1 MKGVHLAIFVV
12 LILALF
18 AALGS
23 IIFVLLQRCLLFSI
37 CDNAKNTKLV
47 PALYIFGDST
57 VDAGNNNNL
66 STTARAIS
74 LPYGIDFNHTATG
87 RFTNGLTVPD
97 YFARFL
103 GLPFAPPY
111 MNLSELERRKTTT
124 GLNFASASSGILP
137 ETGSFT
143 GSPLTLDNQTDL
155 FKITAKTLDVQNIK
169 VHLAKSIFFISV
181 GSNDYIM
188 NYRNIA
194 SKTNKLFSPDYFA
207 KFLAEELVKRLKVF
221 FVSLELISFNEL
233 SSIKFHNKVVILEK
247 KLLFLLRWDKV
258 DGFVRKPV
266 VHEPCDPMSRLALGA
281 RKFVVTGLG
290 PVGCIPAIAKST
302 PHEGDCAES
311 FNQALLSYN
320 KELFMKLS
328 KLQSQLYGSF
338 FVHTD
343 TFKFLHELKENKE
356 KYGITDTQN
365 ACWDGKHDPCAVRDR
380 YIYFDSAHPSQ
391 ITNSIFAGRCFSES
405 SICTPMNVMQLVSA

>member
-1 MKGVHLAIFVV
+1 MDMVHLVE
-12 LILALF
+12 
-18 AALGS
+18 
-23 IIFVLLQRCLLFSI
+23 LFSI

-111 MNLSELERRKTTT
+111 MNLSELERRTTTT

-169 VHLAKSIFFISV
+169 VHLAKSIFFISI

-194 SKTNKLFSPDYFA
+194 SKMNKLFSPDYFA
-207 KFLAEELVKRLKVF
+207 KFLAEELVKRLKK
-221 FVSLELISFNEL
+221 LYLI
-233 SSIKFHNKVVILEK
+233 
-247 KLLFLLRWDKV
+247 
-258 DGFVRKPV
+258 
-266 VHEPCDPMSRLALGA
+266 GA

-343 TFKFLHELKENKE
+343 TFKFLQELKENKE

-391 ITNSIFAGRCFSES
+391 ITNSIFAGRCFNES

>member
-111 MNLSELERRKTTT
+111 MNLSELERRTTTT

-155 FKITAKTLDVQNIK
+155 FKITAKRLDVQNIK

-207 KFLAEELVKRLKVF
+207 KFLAEELVKRLKK
-221 FVSLELISFNEL
+221 LYLI
-233 SSIKFHNKVVILEK
+233 
-247 KLLFLLRWDKV
+247 
-258 DGFVRKPV
+258 
-266 VHEPCDPMSRLALGA
+266 GA

-391 ITNSIFAGRCFSES
+391 ITNSIFAARCFSES

>member
-18 AALGS
+18 AALGA

-37 CDNAKNTKLV
+37 CENAKNTKLV

-111 MNLSELERRKTTT
+111 MNLSELERRTTTT

-155 FKITAKTLDVQNIK
+155 FKITAKTLDVQNIR
-169 VHLAKSIFFISV
+169 VHLAKSIFFISI

-194 SKTNKLFSPDYFA
+194 SKMNKLFSPDYFA
-207 KFLAEELVKRLKVF
+207 KFLTEELVKRLKK
-221 FVSLELISFNEL
+221 LYLI
-233 SSIKFHNKVVILEK
+233 
-247 KLLFLLRWDKV
+247 
-258 DGFVRKPV
+258 
-266 VHEPCDPMSRLALGA
+266 GA

-380 YIYFDSAHPSQ
+380 YVYFDSAHPSQ
-391 ITNSIFAGRCFSES
+391 ITNSIFAGRCFNES

>member
-111 MNLSELERRKTTT
+111 MNLSELERRTTTT

-155 FKITAKTLDVQNIK
+155 FKITAKRLDVQNIK

-207 KFLAEELVKRLKVF
+207 KFLAEELVKRLK
-221 FVSLELISFNEL
+221 
-233 SSIKFHNKVVILEK
+233 
-247 KLLFLLRWDKV
+247 LRRDKV

-328 KLQSQLYGSF
+328 KLQSQLLTRRGPILFCLGEARLASSSVIIIPVPQTHF
-338 FVHTD
+338 RSSIT
-343 TFKFLHELKENKE
+343 
-356 KYGITDTQN
+356 GITDTQN

-391 ITNSIFAGRCFSES
+391 ITNSIFAARCFSES